1 MAHAYDHP
9 LLTYNLGF
17 KIGDTDIPDPSKF
30 GGEESDLDTM
40 GERDATGYLH
50 RDMVATKH
58 PVNVEFNNIPWDA
71 ICAIGALIAPQI
83 SFTYP
88 DPFSQTRTR
97 TITAYAGNRKFDA
110 VHMPTNGDWLGNLKF
125 SIIEY

>member
-9 LLTYNLGF
+9 TLTYNLGF
-17 KIGDTDIPDPSKF
+17 KIGDTDLPDPSKF
-30 GGEESDLDTM
+30 GGKESDLDTM

-50 RDMVATKH
+50 RNMVATKH
-58 PVNVEFNNIPWDA
+58 PVSVEFTNIPWGA
-71 ICAIGALIAPQI
+71 IRAIGSLISEQI

-88 DPFSQTRTR
+88 DPFSSTGTR
-97 TITAYAGNRKFDA
+97 TITAYTGDREFSA
-110 VHMPTNGDWLGNLKF
+110 VQMPTNGDWIGTLKF